1 MMMKTIEVIVNPQ
14 GEVKVETK
22 GFTGGSCR
30 EASKA
35 LEEALGVKGEERMTA
50 EFYQAPQ
57 VSQSQ
62 TTSS

>member
-1 MMMKTIEVIVNPQ
+1 MMRTIEIVVNPQ

-35 LEEALGVKGEERMTA
+35 LEQALGIKASEQITA
-50 EFYQAPQ
+50 EFYQTEA
-57 VSQSQ
+57 VRQSQ
-62 TTSS
+62 KTRG